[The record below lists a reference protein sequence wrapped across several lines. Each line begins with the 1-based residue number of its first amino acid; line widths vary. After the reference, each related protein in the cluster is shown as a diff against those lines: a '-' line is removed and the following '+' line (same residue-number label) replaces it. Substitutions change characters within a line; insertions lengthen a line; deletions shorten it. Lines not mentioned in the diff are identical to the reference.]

1 MASIAIRNPD
11 DGVKTRLRVAR
22 CRTTSTSPTCSGRS
36 PTCCAAP
43 YRPRQYERI
52 MLPMTVLRHIDHR
65 VAQSRAG
72 RNPDTDG
79 NHSIPQSE
87 G

>member
-1 MASIAIRNPD
+1 MPGHKYFANLLWQIAD
-11 DGVKTRLRVAR
+11 LLR
-22 CRTTSTSPTCSGRS
+22 G
-36 PTCCAAP
+36 P

-72 RNPDTDG
+72 RNFDTDR
-79 NHSIPQSE
+79 NHSIPQNRRAKGKPDGAVGGKE
-87 G
+87 AT